1 MHDETLFQSSLRP
14 NTGLAS
20 LQFKPGLH
28 NKGLPI
34 LENNMTVSY
43 FTPSPDSLVGSK
55 AYCLNFSITKSILLS
70 IFLPNLSSGLAGRG
84 IIDMKK
90 INGILV

>member
-1 MHDETLFQSSLRP
+1 MHDENLFKSSLRP

-34 LENNMTVSY
+34 HENKH
-43 FTPSPDSLVGSK
+43 D
-55 AYCLNFSITKSILLS
+55 NFKVYPIPCLLS
-70 IFLPNLSSGLAGRG
+70 RAQML
-84 IIDMKK
+84 II
-90 INGILV
+90 

>member
-1 MHDETLFQSSLRP
+1 MHDETLFKSSLRS

-34 LENNMTVSY
+34 PQNKYDSFKVYLIPL
-43 FTPSPDSLVGSK
+43 TP
-55 AYCLNFSITKSILLS
+55 
-70 IFLPNLSSGLAGRG
+70 
-84 IIDMKK
+84 
-90 INGILV
+90 